1 MTTTQSPQDLLADI
15 VRCVDQYE
23 EYGSEDALQDIE
35 KAGYVLVPKPE
46 TSEYSVEWRIA
57 STDRWAALSSTY
69 ASMEQAHEAIERDK
83 AMLDVPLQYRVL
95 RIDRTV
101 VE

>member
-1 MTTTQSPQDLLADI
+1 VDDAKELVELIVFSFISIEEYGTEQVLADI
-15 VRCVDQYE
+15 D
-23 EYGSEDALQDIE
+23 
-35 KAGYVLVPKPE
+35 KAGFVLAPKPE

-57 STDRWAALSSTY
+57 STDRWTALASTY
-69 ASMEQAHEAIERDK
+69 KSPEQAHEAIERDK
-83 AMLDVPLQYRVL
+83 AILDVPLQYRVL

>member
-1 MTTTQSPQDLLADI
+1 
-15 VRCVDQYE
+15 
-23 EYGSEDALQDIE
+23 
-35 KAGYVLVPKPE
+35 
-46 TSEYSVEWRIA
+46 
-57 STDRWAALSSTY
+57 
-69 ASMEQAHEAIERDK
+69 MEQAHEAIERDK